1 MICPICKTD
10 NGENPKNCSNCG
22 WEFVYFLTEP
32 SEIEIENHKL
42 KVELAKLKYE
52 QQQTPPPQKKDDIW
66 IDRLIEW
73 VDENNI
79 SQNKFPRDRKK
90 ITNLTELDLHWWNSL
105 TEIPAEIGNLTNL
118 TYLCLNN
125 NPNLKLTQQQKEWI
139 KSLRDKNCVIVMDNE
154 NS

>member
-32 SEIEIENHKL
+32 SEIEIENYKL

-52 QQQTPPPQKKDDIW
+52 QQQTPPPQKKDENPQPTIQTLPTPPQKKDDDTW

-73 VDENNI
+73 ADKYNI
-79 SQNKFPRDRKK
+79 PQDNFPRDRKK
-90 ITNLTELDLHWWNSL
+90 ITNLTELDLYKNQ
-105 TEIPAEIGNLTNL
+105 
-118 TYLCLNN
+118 
-125 NPNLKLTQQQKEWI
+125 NLKLTQQ
-139 KSLRDKNCVIVMDNE
+139 
-154 NS
+154 

>member
-10 NGENPKNCSNCG
+10 NGENPKNCSNCN

-52 QQQTPPPQKKDDIW
+52 QQTPPPQKKEDDSW

-73 VDENNI
+73 ADKNNI
-79 SQNKFPRDRKK
+79 PQDNSQGIRKK
-90 ITNLTELDLHWWNSL
+90 
-105 TEIPAEIGNLTNL
+105 
-118 TYLCLNN
+118 
-125 NPNLKLTQQQKEWI
+125 
-139 KSLRDKNCVIVMDNE
+139 
-154 NS
+154 